1 MKTLEKYLRIA
12 GYQLQVNEYR
22 SGSDFT
28 LAGIQTGH
36 CLYRYYDISIERSHL
51 SNLCHHCDLLST
63 RPAYRKYLK
72 GDNEESRVTD
82 GKVKTD

>member
-1 MKTLEKYLRIA
+1 MKTLEKYLRIT

-36 CLYRYYDISIERSHL
+36 CLYRCYDISIERPHL
-51 SNLCHHCDLLST
+51 SNLCRYYDLLFT
-63 RPAYRKYLK
+63 RPAYRKYLT
-72 GDNEESRVTD
+72 GDNEELRVTD
-82 GKVKTD
+82 G